1 MVVCLII
8 GVFLLSCEKLKDEDI
23 KVTLNYDH
31 KRQTEYPEANFRQYY
46 QRPVLPQRHHINIK
60 DFIQKNIYDETE
72 LNDDLTGTV
81 QVPVNIKL
89 EVEYKNYT
97 FEDPQ
102 IHYESGTS
110 DPFSVSHSSPATTTV
125 TVPVSVNPDHPS
137 QVVEEE
143 TVDNVTIETVT
154 SHTLLWSDNFTYRV
168 KPTQTQE
175 QSYIQFW
182 DNASNYVWD
191 NISIG
196 NPDNMTTCD
205 NSSLISEIVLNIEN
219 STYEFQGKFCN
230 GWYWT
235 FGKCGWGNEISAFDR
250 PRADCA
256 CLKSTDIGYT
266 IRPLIGN
273 TNWGG
278 VGASCNAQSQ
288 TLQVVLKRSD
298 GNSL

>member
-143 TVDNVTIETVT
+143 TVDNVTVETVT
-154 SHTLLWSDNFTYRV
+154 TYTLLWSDNFTYRV
-168 KPTQTQE
+168 KPTQSQE

-182 DNASNYVWD
+182 DNASTQVWD

-196 NPDNMTTCD
+196 SPDNMTTCD
-205 NSSLISEIVLNIEN
+205 NSSLISEIVLNIQN
-219 STYEFQGKFCN
+219 LTYEFQGRLCN

-235 FGKCGWGNEISAFDR
+235 LGKCGWGNELSAFDR
-250 PRADCA
+250 SRKDCG

-278 VGASCNAQSQ
+278 VGVSCNAQSQ

>member
-1 MVVCLII
+1 M
-8 GVFLLSCEKLKDEDI
+8 
-23 KVTLNYDH
+23 
-31 KRQTEYPEANFRQYY
+31 
-46 QRPVLPQRHHINIK
+46 
-60 DFIQKNIYDETE
+60 
-72 LNDDLTGTV
+72 
-81 QVPVNIKL
+81 
-89 EVEYKNYT
+89 
-97 FEDPQ
+97 
-102 IHYESGTS
+102 
-110 DPFSVSHSSPATTTV
+110 
-125 TVPVSVNPDHPS
+125 
-137 QVVEEE
+137 VEEE

-205 NSSLISEIVLNIEN
+205 NSSLISEIALNIQN
-219 STYEFQGKFCN
+219 STYEFQGRLCN
-230 GWYWT
+230 GLYWT
-235 FGKCGWGNEISAFDR
+235 LGKCGWGNELSAFDR
-250 PRADCA
+250 SRKDCA

-278 VGASCNAQSQ
+278 VGVSCNAQSQ